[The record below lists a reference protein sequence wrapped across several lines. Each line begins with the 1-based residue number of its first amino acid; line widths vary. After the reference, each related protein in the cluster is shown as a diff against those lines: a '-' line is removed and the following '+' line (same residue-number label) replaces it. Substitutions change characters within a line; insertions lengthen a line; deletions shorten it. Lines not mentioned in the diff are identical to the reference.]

1 MLRFAVLLLQATLLL
16 GTLLFRPTLLN
27 FFDLPIFFEKSGI
40 HSEED
45 TSDKTYYHTRDSA
58 FKGSICTLGKHGT
71 KEENKAYQR

>member
-1 MLRFAVLLLQATLLL
+1 MLRFAVLLLQAALLL
-16 GTLLFRPTLLN
+16 GTFLLRPTFLNLLD
-27 FFDLPIFFEKSGI
+27 FPIFFKKPGI